1 MKGEEFFDM
10 VLTQNSRLVKEVA
23 DSILNAMTCEK
34 DASDTK
40 NPALSD
46 IALRFAL
53 LTTTER
59 RIVVARARKH
69 EAHYI

>member
-1 MKGEEFFDM
+1 
-10 VLTQNSRLVKEVA
+10 
-23 DSILNAMTCEK
+23 MTCEK

-59 RIVVARARKH
+59 RIVAARARKH
-69 EAHYI
+69 EALYII